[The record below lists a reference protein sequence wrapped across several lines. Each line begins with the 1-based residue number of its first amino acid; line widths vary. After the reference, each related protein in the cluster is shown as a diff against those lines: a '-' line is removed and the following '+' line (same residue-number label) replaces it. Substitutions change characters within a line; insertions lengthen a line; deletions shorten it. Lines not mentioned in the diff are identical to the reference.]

1 MAHSEVETLPEVL
14 EQPDVMPGSQENT
27 PQKTEAAAVVQERE
41 DIFVENAD
49 RHAEV
54 VAQLLD
60 TFHLAAHCD
69 AGVGQQFI
77 DVGCGPGN
85 LTLQMPGSQENT
97 PQKTEAAAVVQE
109 REDIFVENADRHAE
123 VVAQLLDTFHLAAH
137 CDAGVGQQFI
147 DVGCGPGNLTLQMPG
162 SQENTPQKTEAAA
175 VVQEREDIF
184 VENGDLHAE
193 VVAQL
198 LDTFHLAAHCDAG
211 VGQQFIDV
219 ECGPGNLTL
228 HYLLPRLPPCRR
240 LVAVDQ
246 SPVLLKAA
254 KEKYSH
260 PKIEYLQLDIL
271 DDVDGFVREQGQ
283 FQRLYSFATLHWVRD
298 QRRAM
303 RHIEKLM
310 APGGECM
317 LLFKWTAYF
326 MHLYDAM
333 TKSPRWAKYSN
344 LLAAAAATLPK
355 TCGRRPVSCLA
366 ESCQRKVLAS

>member
-60 TFHLAAHCD
+60 TFHLAAHWD

-77 DVGCGPGN
+77 DVG
-85 LTLQMPGSQENT
+85 
-97 PQKTEAAAVVQE
+97 
-109 REDIFVENADRHAE
+109 
-123 VVAQLLDTFHLAAH
+123 
-137 CDAGVGQQFI
+137 
-147 DVGCGPGNLTLQMPG
+147 
-162 SQENTPQKTEAAA
+162 
-175 VVQEREDIF
+175 
-184 VENGDLHAE
+184 
-193 VVAQL
+193 
-198 LDTFHLAAHCDAG
+198 
-211 VGQQFIDV
+211 
-219 ECGPGNLTL
+219 CGPGNLTL

-344 LLAAAAATLPK
+344 VLEGLLPETLEIKDIPSLRAYARGLVESADLIPLACEAFSFPLQTQWSAKKITDSLLHNNQVSPLLK
-355 TCGRRPVSCLA
+355 TEEEKEELA
-366 ESCQRKVLAS
+366 EFTRDIAAKLSIDQDDHTSPNRVLIFIHASKPLH

>member
-1 MAHSEVETLPEVL
+1 MRGSTADLTTARHSFEST
-14 EQPDVMPGSQENT
+14 QAAAYTAQRMMPGSQENT

-41 DIFVENAD
+41 DIFVENA
-49 RHAEV
+49 
-54 VAQLLD
+54 
-60 TFHLAAHCD
+60 
-69 AGVGQQFI
+69 
-77 DVGCGPGN
+77 
-85 LTLQMPGSQENT
+85 
-97 PQKTEAAAVVQE
+97 
-109 REDIFVENADRHAE
+109 
-123 VVAQLLDTFHLAAH
+123 
-137 CDAGVGQQFI
+137 
-147 DVGCGPGNLTLQMPG
+147 
-162 SQENTPQKTEAAA
+162 
-175 VVQEREDIF
+175 
-184 VENGDLHAE
+184 DLHAE

-219 ECGPGNLTL
+219 GCGPGNLTL

-317 LLFKWTAYF
+317 LLFKWTAHF
-326 MHLYDAM
+326 MHLYDAV

-344 LLAAAAATLPK
+344 TAFFITTQFPH
-355 TCGRRPVSCLA
+355 S
-366 ESCQRKVLAS
+366 